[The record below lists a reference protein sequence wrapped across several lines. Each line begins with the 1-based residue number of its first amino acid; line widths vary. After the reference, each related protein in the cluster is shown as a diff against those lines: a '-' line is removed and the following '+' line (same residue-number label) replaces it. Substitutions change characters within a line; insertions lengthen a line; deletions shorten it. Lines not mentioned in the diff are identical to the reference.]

1 MQGGGA
7 GGDAAWEK
15 METPVVRRNLSWGV
29 RRRRPEGRERSP
41 SVLLETNPR
50 VWLRRFARSA
60 VCVLAAAAVPRASG
74 GSVTTT
80 PLPNTMPNLAS
91 ADGKSKGL
99 LTSLE
104 ALFKKNCELLGKLR
118 VELNDFSDGLDS
130 LRELADSKLKGTFAA
145 ESLAN
150 ESASTLESR
159 VTPSE
164 QPSEPVQADHRAVV
178 HKDNEA
184 NDPRFDRKGL
194 RASNHMERGEQ
205 LTAPQMKHLRRHG
218 SMDEIVLTEEDELGT
233 LKYIEYV
240 VYT

>member
-1 MQGGGA
+1 
-7 GGDAAWEK
+7 
-15 METPVVRRNLSWGV
+15 
-29 RRRRPEGRERSP
+29 
-41 SVLLETNPR
+41 
-50 VWLRRFARSA
+50 
-60 VCVLAAAAVPRASG
+60 
-74 GSVTTT
+74 
-80 PLPNTMPNLAS
+80 MPNLVS

-164 QPSEPVQADHRAVV
+164 QPSEPALADRQAVV

-233 LKYIEYV
+233 LKYIECV
-240 VYT
+240 VYA